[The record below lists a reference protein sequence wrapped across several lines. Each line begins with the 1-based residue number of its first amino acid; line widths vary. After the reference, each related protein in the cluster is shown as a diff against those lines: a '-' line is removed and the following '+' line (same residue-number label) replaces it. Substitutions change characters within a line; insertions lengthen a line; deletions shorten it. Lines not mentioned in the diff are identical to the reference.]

1 MNIKLFKKLIREAVV
16 EALYEEMPD
25 IINETLAKQ
34 GKQSINENKAFNFT
48 STDIAPKGT
57 LPGDV
62 RSSLMSKMGAEFGF
76 QQPQRN
82 DLKVIDAVDES
93 TGEKVNPYLAF
104 INDAANNMS
113 PMDRSGLRQLD

>member
-1 MNIKLFKKLIREAVV
+1 MNIKLFKKLIKEAVT
-16 EALYEEMPD
+16 EAIYEELPD
-25 IINETLAKQ
+25 IINEVLTKQ
-34 GKQSINENKAFNFT
+34 NKQPLREGKTMSFT
-48 STDIAPKGT
+48 SADVAP
-57 LPGDV
+57 LSGDV
-62 RSSLMSKMGAEFGF
+62 RSSLMAKMGAEFGF

-113 PMDRSGLRQLD
+113 PMDRSGLRNLD

>member
-1 MNIKLFKKLIREAVV
+1 MNIKLFKKLIKEAVT
-16 EALYEEMPD
+16 EAIYEELPE
-25 IINETLAKQ
+25 ILNEVLVKQNKQTLRE
-34 GKQSINENKAFNFT
+34 GKTMNFT
-48 STDIAPKGT
+48 SADVAP
-57 LPGDV
+57 LSGDV
-62 RSSLMSKMGAEFGF
+62 RSSLMAKMGAEFGF